1 MLECNDVRKSFG
13 LRSGGLFRLGSGMRV
28 TAVDGVS
35 LKIARGECLGLVGE
49 SGCGKT
55 TLSKIL
61 LRAFEP
67 DSGEVIFNDRGNL
80 IDVLA
85 LEGEELKRFRRQV
98 QFIFQD
104 PFGSLNPRM
113 TVYDIIAEPLVIHG
127 LGDAQA
133 RRELVAELVTLVGLD
148 PRHMRRYPHSFSG
161 GQRQRI
167 GIARALALRPEL
179 VICDEPVSA
188 LDVSIQAQVI
198 NLLIDLQ
205 RRHGFSYLFI
215 AHDLAVVAHISH
227 RVAVMYLGRIVEL
240 AEKTEL
246 FANPRHP
253 YTQALLASVPVADPR
268 TRRLEPLIDGD
279 VPSPIN
285 PPSGCAFHTRCRY
298 VMARCRVETPVLA
311 GARHRVACFLNE
323 DTGLKA

>member
-1 MLECNDVRKSFG
+1 M
-13 LRSGGLFRLGSGMRV
+13 

-67 DSGEVIFNDRGNL
+67 DSGEVTFNNRGNL

-127 LGDAQA
+127 LGDAQS
-133 RRELVAELVTLVGLD
+133 RREMVAELVTLVGLD

-188 LDVSIQAQVI
+188 LDVSIQAQI
-198 NLLIDLQ
+198 LNLLMDLQ
-205 RRHGFSYLFI
+205 KKLGLTYLFI
-215 AHDLAVVAHISH
+215 SHNLAVVDYIADRI
-227 RVAVMYLGRIVEL
+227 AVMCAGRIVEV
-240 AEKTEL
+240 APRGVL
-246 FANPRHP
+246 FRNPGHP
-253 YTQALLASVPVADPR
+253 YTQALLAAVPAPDPSHR
-268 TRRLEPLIDGD
+268 LDFDQLMEGRASDPAAWPEPFRRHNGAPLELFEIEPAHFVEATARP
-279 VPSPIN
+279 VPAIP
-285 PPSGCAFHTRCRY
+285 CE
-298 VMARCRVETPVLA
+298 ARLA
-311 GARHRVACFLNE
+311 APG
-323 DTGLKA
+323 